1 MDKITGF
8 LPGIVKIPTSAQ
20 MSRFTTT
27 WLSSRFH
34 KIFQN
39 CRKFRSFGVNLTT
52 KTNMAPSTKEFRPF
66 YKGDSSCQ
74 KTHNSGISYQTIS
87 GTRSHDMVVT
97 SDRFQFIKQ
106 SFTCA
111 DIQDGNSRIY
121 QEIDSKRGVG
131 HLDRPHRR
139 LFPCSNTS
147 TISKISEISD
157 QKKGF
162 SSFKLFLLVSR
173 QLP

>member
-1 MDKITGF
+1 M
-8 LPGIVKIPTSAQ
+8 
-20 MSRFTTT
+20 
-27 WLSSRFH
+27 
-34 KIFQN
+34 
-39 CRKFRSFGVNLTT
+39 NLTT

-97 SDRFQFIKQ
+97 SDRFHFIKQ

-157 QKKGF
+157 QKKKEKKRVF
-162 SSFKLFLLVSR
+162 SSFKLFFLVSR